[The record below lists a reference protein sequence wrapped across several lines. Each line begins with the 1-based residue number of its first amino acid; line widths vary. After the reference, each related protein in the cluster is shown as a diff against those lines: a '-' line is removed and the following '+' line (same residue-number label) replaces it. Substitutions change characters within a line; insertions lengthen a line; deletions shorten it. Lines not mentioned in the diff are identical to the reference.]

1 MVSPRPPACDAY
13 AQLLFE
19 SFARVVGRPLC
30 SPIAAP
36 ELAEHLWQMPQV
48 LVSHGLGDEPLFNY
62 GNAAGL
68 ALFEMLWPQ
77 FIATPSRESAEALNQ
92 DARAKIMNEVA
103 RRGFVEG
110 YSGVRI
116 AESGRRFRIE
126 NTVIWNVI
134 DAGGAYSG
142 QAATFAR
149 WTPLP

>member
-1 MVSPRPPACDAY
+1 VIPRPPACDRH

-30 SPIAAP
+30 TPVTTF
-36 ELAEHLWQMPQV
+36 ELAEHLWRMPQV
-48 LVSHGLGDEPLFNY
+48 LVSHGLEEDPLFNY

-68 ALFEMLWPQ
+68 ALFEMTWAQ
-77 FIATPSRESAEALNQ
+77 FIATPSRKSAEPLNQ
-92 DARAKIMNEVA
+92 DARAKVMTEVA
-103 RRGFVEG
+103 TRGFVAG

-116 AESGRRFRIE
+116 AQSGRRFRIE
-126 NTVIWNVI
+126 DTVIWNVI
-134 DAGGAYSG
+134 DADGAFCG